1 MGEPKFYGYHVT
13 DIPRVKHGEF
23 SKIEEEI
30 AEWSDSRKQGVS
42 IMELCEAADVY
53 LAMKSYIIREFPGF
67 SMEDVRKM
75 AEVTE
80 RAFDNG
86 FRKSN

>member
-1 MGEPKFYGYHVT
+1 MDKGPKFYGYHVT
-13 DIPRVKHGEF
+13 DIPRGVHGEF

-53 LAMKSYIIREFPGF
+53 LAMKSYIIREFPEIGRA
-67 SMEDVRKM
+67 SCR
-75 AEVTE
+75 E
-80 RAFDNG
+80 RVYVLV
-86 FRKSN
+86 